1 MAMARRTLYAYVEG
15 SDLNEVADDIE
26 SRIVQF
32 VRETQ
37 WRHATPRLVNQRREN
52 DPTLGPD
59 DFPDWELGLNVELPD
74 APNEPH
80 GWFQDVETIASF
92 LAGLHSITG
101 RDFVIGIGDNE
112 CGMSEDL
119 FFVDDAAPDLSLL
132 RQIVGVRD
140 DAS

>member
-1 MAMARRTLYAYVEG
+1 MARHTLYAYVEG
-15 SDLNEVADDIE
+15 SDLDEVADDIE
-26 SRIVQF
+26 SRVAQF

-37 WRHATPRLVNQRREN
+37 WRHATPRLVNQRREK

-59 DFPDWELGLNVELPD
+59 DYPDWELGLNVELPD
-74 APNEPH
+74 TPNEPH
-80 GWFQDVETIASF
+80 GWFQDVETIAGF

-112 CGMSEDL
+112 RGISEDL
-119 FFVDDAAPDLSLL
+119 FFVDADTTPDLALL

-140 DAS
+140 DAR